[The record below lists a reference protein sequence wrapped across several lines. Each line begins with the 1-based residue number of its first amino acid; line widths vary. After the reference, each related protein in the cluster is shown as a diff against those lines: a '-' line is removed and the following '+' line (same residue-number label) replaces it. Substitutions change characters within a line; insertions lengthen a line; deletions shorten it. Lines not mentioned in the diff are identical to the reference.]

1 MSPLSKKRGH
11 HDLRIL
17 RFERIAST
25 AAVRTRGDFGII
37 PSPYDADFERKIRSK
52 SVAKIYEQSM
62 CESFARKLFLKLE
75 SFATRCEALL
85 PCDRERCIIRKIF
98 VAGGRTE
105 MAISYNKLWKLLIDK
120 KMSKADLR
128 KAAGIA
134 PNTMTR
140 LRRDEEVTLAVLNKI
155 CSTLDVDIGD
165 IMEFLPDPLE

>member
-37 PSPYDADFERKIRSK
+37 PSPCDIDAERKMRSK
-52 SVAKIYEQSM
+52 TAAKIYERSM
-62 CESFARKLFLKLE
+62 RESLARRRFLKLE

-85 PCDRERCIIRKIF
+85 PYDRERCIIRTIF

-105 MAISYNKLWKLLIDK
+105 MAISYNKLWKLLVEADFLADGSRAVWHDK
-120 KMSKADLR
+120 TLLSKYNGHFSS
-128 KAAGIA
+128 KTWH
-134 PNTMTR
+134 PFQKT
-140 LRRDEEVTLAVLNKI
+140 
-155 CSTLDVDIGD
+155 SS
-165 IMEFLPDPLE
+165 PDPPLLS